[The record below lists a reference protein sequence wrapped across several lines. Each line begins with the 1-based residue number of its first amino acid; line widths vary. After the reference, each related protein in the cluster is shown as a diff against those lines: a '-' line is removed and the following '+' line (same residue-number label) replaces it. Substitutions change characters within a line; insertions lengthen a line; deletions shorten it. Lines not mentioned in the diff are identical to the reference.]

1 MNNYLSNSSMIP
13 PINELKRKL
22 QSLAML
28 DAILMSDWP
37 SRYFSFNSKW
47 GPDEMMGSM
56 RDGEGGEF
64 FFLFGPFGAA
74 GKIYSK
80 EMALGPNAVSAL
92 ASVPADF
99 SSFLSEPA
107 FSINLATC
115 YLWRRPRESAWSVA
129 PVGIEKL
136 PFLAFIGDQG
146 EHYRAW
152 ASDYYE
158 TALSMDAVRA
168 IFRQHL
174 LTPAL
179 MKSINPNAD
188 TAAAV
193 ADAEE
198 IGYPH

>member
-1 MNNYLSNSSMIP
+1 M
-13 PINELKRKL
+13 
-22 QSLAML
+22 A
-28 DAILMSDWP
+28 DWA

-47 GPDEMMGSM
+47 GPNEMMGSM

-64 FFLFGPFGAA
+64 FFLFDPVGAA

-80 EMALGPNAVSAL
+80 ETALGPNAASAL
-92 ASVPADF
+92 ASVPSDF

-115 YLWRRPRESAWSVA
+115 YLWRRPGESAWSVA
-129 PVGIEKL
+129 PAGIEKL

-152 ASDYYE
+152 ASDYYQTE
-158 TALSMDAVRA
+158 LTMDAVRA
-168 IFRQHL
+168 VFRQQL
-174 LTPAL
+174 LTPSL

-188 TAAAV
+188 TTAAV
-193 ADAEE
+193 TDAVE